1 MRDRAGAVLVVDLDA
16 LAANYRLLKSKVAP
30 AACAGVVKADAY
42 GLGVAR
48 AAPALWDAG
57 CRFFFVAHLAEGV
70 ELRGILPPKA
80 EIAVLN
86 GLLAGTEDDFLA
98 HRLLPVLNSLAQ
110 VEAWTALGKG
120 RGEALGGLLHVDTGM
135 SRLGLDQGE
144 FEALAGEPGQIAGI
158 ELRYLMTHL
167 ACADEPGH
175 ELNRRQLEEF
185 REVRRRL
192 GNPPTCF
199 ANSSGIFLGPD
210 YHGDM
215 ARPGV
220 ALCGGN
226 PVPGESNPMAQVVR
240 LKGRIVQVR
249 GIDRPRTVGYGATH
263 RATGKTRIATVA
275 LGYADGYLRSL
286 SGRGT
291 GYIGDVPVP
300 LVGRV
305 SMDLTTFDV
314 TPLAPDAV
322 RPGDLI
328 DMIGPSNPIDTVA
341 DAASTISYEILTSL
355 GRRYFR
361 EYVGGSGDG
370 A

>member
-199 ANSSGIFLGPD
+199 AN
-210 YHGDM
+210 
-215 ARPGV
+215 
-220 ALCGGN
+220 
-226 PVPGESNPMAQVVR
+226 
-240 LKGRIVQVR
+240 
-249 GIDRPRTVGYGATH
+249 
-263 RATGKTRIATVA
+263 
-275 LGYADGYLRSL
+275 
-286 SGRGT
+286 
-291 GYIGDVPVP
+291 
-300 LVGRV
+300 
-305 SMDLTTFDV
+305 
-314 TPLAPDAV
+314 
-322 RPGDLI
+322 
-328 DMIGPSNPIDTVA
+328 
-341 DAASTISYEILTSL
+341 
-355 GRRYFR
+355 
-361 EYVGGSGDG
+361 
-370 A
+370 